1 MNPWA
6 HIPAQAYEAHMAEI
20 GQTAAM
26 RDIFRQA
33 YGDTR
38 PRRLLVVGCTTG
50 RDFEVVDPDVTE
62 KSVGVDVNRDYLEI
76 ARRKLDRL
84 LPHVEL
90 VHGDVLRAAL
100 PSAEFDL
107 VHAALLFEYVDPTT
121 LFRRIVEWL
130 APDGVC
136 STVTQNPAEGIGSVS
151 ETGHAS
157 LRALGGHMS
166 LRSADQMN
174 LFARQAGLE
183 RISSREVQ
191 LPRGKSFAVSTFRKA
206 TRSL

>member
-1 MNPWA
+1 MNPWV

-20 GQTAAM
+20 GQASAL
-26 RDIFRQA
+26 RDIFMRA
-33 YGDTR
+33 YADTR

-62 KSVGVDVNRDYLEI
+62 KSVGVDVNREYLEI
-76 ARRKLDRL
+76 ARRRLDRL

-90 VHGDVLRAAL
+90 VHGDVLCAAL

-151 ETGHAS
+151 ETG
-157 LRALGGHMS
+157 REP
-166 LRSADQMN
+166 
-174 LFARQAGLE
+174 AR
-183 RISSREVQ
+183 
-191 LPRGKSFAVSTFRKA
+191 PRRTHVVA
-206 TRSL
+206 